1 MNPASLSVT
10 KSPRFGLSTMMF
22 LQYAIWGA
30 WLPIIGHFLTASID
44 KGGLGFTLG
53 QVATIL
59 GVAGAIGAITSPF
72 IAGQFADR
80 YFRAERVLA
89 FLLFT
94 GGILK
99 WYTSYQT
106 TFTAWLWL
114 SIAYSVVYMPTL
126 ALSNSVAFAHLRDSE
141 TEFPYVR
148 VWGTIG
154 WIAASWIFPMIY
166 LQTDLSLRAM
176 PPFLVGPEVG
186 NVTGRLVDA
195 LKFSGIIS
203 IGYSLYCFALPST
216 PPKREAVEPLAFK
229 KAFEMFNIRSFAVL
243 VAASLPI
250 SMIHQIY
257 FIQTSPFFASI
268 GVRDSMIMPAMTIG
282 QFAEI
287 IVMAG
292 LGMMLKRAGFRWVIF
307 LGTFAYVVRYAI
319 FGTVSLPTEIIVASQ
334 FLHGFCYAC
343 FFAAGFIYVDRIA
356 PEDIRHSV
364 QTVFGIMILGGGPV
378 LASLLVPFLVGVF
391 PQVDGGPNF
400 SAIWYTLSAIALVT
414 GIFFITAFR
423 DQIPDRGDEMS
434 QEAETNLEETP

>member
-1 MNPASLSVT
+1 MNPASIPT
-10 KSPRFGLSTMMF
+10 DKSPRFGLSTMMF
-22 LQYAIWGA
+22 LQYAVWGA
-30 WLPIIGHFLTASID
+30 WLPIVGRYLMASPD
-44 KGGLGFTLG
+44 DGGLGFSLG
-53 QVATIL
+53 QL
-59 GVAGAIGAITSPF
+59 GIMLGLAGSIGAITSPF

-89 FLLFT
+89 VLLFT

-106 TFTAWLWL
+106 TFTAWIWL

-126 ALSNSVAFAHLRDSE
+126 ALSNSIAFSHLRDSE

-154 WIAASWIFPMIY
+154 WIAASWIFPMLY

-176 PPFLVGPEVG
+176 PPFLVGAEVE
-186 NVTGRLVDA
+186 NVTGRLVGA
-195 LKFSGIIS
+195 LKFSGVIS
-203 IGYSLYCFALPST
+203 IGYSMYCFALPST
-216 PPKREAVEPLAFK
+216 PPKRESVEPLAFK

-250 SMIHQIY
+250 STIHQIY
-257 FIQTSPFFASI
+257 FIQTSPFLASI

-282 QFAEI
+282 QFSEI
-287 IVMAG
+287 VVMAG

-307 LGTFAYVVRYAI
+307 LGTFSYVVRYAI
-319 FGTVSLPTEIIVASQ
+319 FGTVSLPVEIIVASQ

-378 LASLLVPFLVGVF
+378 LGGWLVGF
-391 PQVDGGPNF
+391 LDGIYPKVDGGPNF
-400 SAIWYTLSAIALVT
+400 SAIWYTLSGIALVT
-414 GIFFITAFR
+414 GIFFVTAFR
-423 DQIPDRGDEMS
+423 DQIPDRSDAMS
-434 QEAETNLEETP
+434 EEAEANLEETL